1 MKSNKLAFALV
12 TVLFFMWGFI
22 TCMNDILIPFV
33 KAVFDL
39 TRAESM
45 FVQMA
50 FFGAYFLGSI
60 IYFGISATAGDPIQ
74 KIGYKKGIII
84 GLLIS
89 ALGCLMLYPAA
100 GARIYSLFLA
110 ALFVLGLGF
119 TLLQIAAN
127 PYVAI
132 LGSQKTASSRL
143 NLAQGFNS
151 FGTTIAPIL
160 GGYLVFHFFALK
172 GAPLLN
178 QVGEVITMSD
188 GHAIS
193 AMGVQLPYLIFAAVF
208 IGLSVVFAF
217 TRLPMF
223 KEEKSIEPGFGA
235 LRFRHLFFGMF
246 AIFFYV
252 GGEVSIGSVMINFLS
267 ELMGFSEM
275 QAKSYLALYWGGL
288 MIGRF
293 LGAYTLGQKS
303 LGIKEIAVMA
313 IISLGGFAVIS
324 GAIFLENSMPM
335 HLFLPYL
342 IFVAVNILVFVL
354 GKSNPSRTLALFSI
368 TILILLSITMLTN
381 GPIAMWSIL
390 SIGLFNSIMW
400 SNIFTLAIRDLGKY
414 TSQGSSLLVMMIL
427 GGAVL
432 PPVIGWVADLMN
444 GYHYAL
450 FVPMIAYLYL
460 TWYGI
465 SGSKKGTIKFFNKKA
480 A

>member
-1 MKSNKLAFALV
+1 MKNNKLAFFIV
-12 TVLFFMWGFI
+12 TTLFFMWGFI

-39 TRAESM
+39 TRAQSM

-50 FFGAYFLGSI
+50 FFGAYFLGSL
-60 IYFGISATAGDPIQ
+60 IYFGISASSGDPIQ

-84 GLLIS
+84 GLLLS
-89 ALGCLMLYPAA
+89 ATGCLMLYPAA
-100 GARIYSLFLA
+100 GAKVYGLFLA

-160 GGYLVFHFFALK
+160 GGYLVFHFFARR
-172 GAPLLN
+172 GAPLLDKLGN
-178 QVGEVITMSD
+178 AITMSD
-188 GHAIS
+188 GNAIS
-193 AMGVQLPYLIFAAVF
+193 AMGVQLPYMIFAGIFLILA
-208 IGLSVVFAF
+208 LVFALTKLPRF
-217 TRLPMF
+217 TDQTDI
-223 KEEKSIEPGFGA
+223 KSGLGA
-235 LRFRHLFFGMF
+235 LKHRHLFFGMF

-252 GGEVSIGSVMINFLS
+252 GGEVSIGSVMINYLH
-267 ELMGFSEM
+267 ELMGYPEM
-275 QAKSYLALYWGGL
+275 IAKSFLALYWGGL

-293 LGAYTLGQKS
+293 LGAYTLGQKHI
-303 LGIKEIAVMA
+303 GISQILIMLLIA
-313 IISLGGFAVIS
+313 LGGFGIIY
-324 GAIFLENSMPM
+324 GAIYLESGLSIR
-335 HLFLPYL
+335 LFLPYL
-342 IFVAVNILVFVL
+342 MFVIANIIVFTM
-354 GKSNPSRTLALFSI
+354 GKSNPARTLTLFAASVI
-368 TILILLSITMLTN
+368 ILLSASMLTS
-381 GPIAMWSIL
+381 GVIAMWAIL

-400 SNIFTLAIRDLGKY
+400 SNIFTLAIRDLESY

-432 PPVIGWVADLMN
+432 PPLMGWVADILG

-450 FVPMIAYLYL
+450 FIPIIAYIYL
-460 TWYGI
+460 AWYGI
-465 SGSKKGTIKFFNKKA
+465 SGSKTGIIKLFSK
-480 A
+480 